1 MPLLQKHR
9 LSNSRIIKT
18 LVSEL
23 QSCLAALFI
32 IKQGQSLTKNPCSSD
47 GADDGIEEIV
57 AAGMV
62 LKCLQTRTGIK
73 FVITATP
80 GTPDMDIVLKEI
92 YLLYAE
98 CVLKDP
104 FYELEMPIRSD
115 LFTQAVDSLVEKMDR
130 LAATKR

>member
-1 MPLLQKHR
+1 MYDIFNVYVHWESFVTHR
-9 LSNSRIIKT
+9 L
-18 LVSEL
+18 E
-23 QSCLAALFI
+23 FF
-32 IKQGQSLTKNPCSSD
+32 SD

-57 AAGMV
+57 TAGMV
-62 LKCLQTRTGIK
+62 LKCLHTRTGIK

-115 LFTQAVDSLVEKMDR
+115 LFTQAVDSLVDKMDK
-130 LAATKR
+130 LAAVKR